1 VKFVRKVLARNR
13 IKAARQS
20 LSQNPSPHTYAAL
33 AKEYAM
39 LGLNRQVRRVCEEGL
54 VAFPANNVLVRI
66 AERSRRLD
74 REKRMVEL
82 KQELSEAPRPALW
95 REMCEILLE
104 SGQLARAEEMA
115 NQWIAFQKDGESR
128 FMLAR
133 IRARRFL
140 ADRGREL
147 GLETAQALDDALK
160 HLPSDPRIWHLKLDF
175 TMKIGAWSEAK
186 RCAARLLQLE
196 PGTPELEGRYR
207 TLDALAEGAP
217 TIERALIQVER
228 TGRFADDESDAT
240 RNQGTVQSR
249 GGNVRPILRE
259 LAGEPDI
266 HAAMYL
272 RGSTILMQGPK
283 GATAERTARA
293 VRGIL
298 SSGRSTARRLGLGQ
312 TMQIQLEGDFGILSI
327 APGEMDAGA
336 IWSRSTLG
344 REREEMLL
352 GLAGLNAD
360 LSDGEDDA

>member
-1 VKFVRKVLARNR
+1 MKFVRKVLARNR
-13 IKAARQS
+13 IRLARQQ
-20 LSQNPSPHTYAAL
+20 LAKNPTPHAYASL

-39 LGLNRQVRRVCEEGL
+39 LGLNRQVQRVCEEGL
-54 VAFPANNVLVRI
+54 SSFPGNNVLIRI
-66 AERSRRLD
+66 GERARRLD

-104 SGQLARAEEMA
+104 SGQLARAAEVA
-115 NQWIAFQKDGESR
+115 NQWIGFQKDGESR
-128 FMLAR
+128 LMLAR
-133 IRARRFL
+133 IRLERFL
-140 ADRGREL
+140 ADRGREQ
-147 GLETAQALDDALK
+147 GLECAQALDDAVR
-160 HLPSDPRIWHLKLDF
+160 HMPSDPRPWHLKLSF
-175 TMKIGAWSEAK
+175 TMKVGAWAEAK

-207 TLDALAEGAP
+207 TLDALAEEAP
-217 TIERALIQVER
+217 PIERALIQVER
-228 TGRFADDESDAT
+228 TGHFADDEAET
-240 RNQGTVQSR
+240 AGGQS
-249 GGNVRPILRE
+249 GNVRPILRE
-259 LAGEPDI
+259 LASEPDI

-293 VRGIL
+293 VRSIL

-312 TMQIQLEGDFGILSI
+312 TLQIQLEGDFGILSI

-336 IWSRSTLG
+336 IWSRGMLG
-344 REREEMLL
+344 REREEMLM

-360 LSDGEDDA
+360 LNEVES